1 MLIHLNIKD
10 MKILNIGTDT
20 APKWFA
26 VATVSIDGKEQKIIP
41 AFTEY
46 SIQRKDFSKDKIYEK
61 IDKSKILPTVFCFT
75 KSEIFIKEKVRLFDY
90 SGKEL
95 IDIPNE
101 APQIMVYLDKADN
114 INLLGLDIPLKAEL
128 IDCKSVADAYHH
140 VATTAYLSQCP
151 SKDDWIGL
159 AGIVSKDQL
168 LLEIRRFGNTFGMN
182 GTTAQGYFGL
192 NTTTSYM
199 QSKAISFSS
208 LLPKGDFRTY
218 QQAEVL
224 MKATVQAFGAKA
236 AKQTRYIKAIN
247 YCISLYSFDLV
258 CKALNN
264 IGATEKLQLDASLC
278 EDKIHCLQSI
288 LIEQL
293 TNLSN
298 KTKQN

>member
-1 MLIHLNIKD
+1 MT
-10 MKILNIGTDT
+10 ILNMGTDT

-26 VATVSIDGKEQKIIP
+26 VATVSINGKEQEIIP

-61 IDKSKILPTVFCFT
+61 IDKSKILPTVFCFA
-75 KSEIFIKEKVRLFDY
+75 KPDIFIKENVRLFDY
-90 SGKEL
+90 SGREL
-95 IDIPNE
+95 TDVPNE
-101 APQIMVYLDKADN
+101 SPQIMVYLDKADN
-114 INLLGLDIPLKAEL
+114 INLLDLDIPLKAEL
-128 IDCKSVADAYHH
+128 IDCESVADAYHH

-168 LLEIRRFGNTFGMN
+168 LLEIRRFGNSFGMN

-192 NTTTSYM
+192 STTTSFL
-199 QSKAISFSS
+199 QSKAISTSP

-218 QQAEVL
+218 QQAEIL

-247 YCISLYSFDLV
+247 YCISLYSFTLV
-258 CKALNN
+258 CQALNN
-264 IGATEKLQLDASLC
+264 IGATEKLQLDASKC
-278 EDKIHCLQSI
+278 EDKVQCLQNI

-293 TNLSN
+293 ARLTY

>member
-1 MLIHLNIKD
+1 
-10 MKILNIGTDT
+10 MKNVNLGTDT

-26 VATVSIDGKEQKIIP
+26 VATVSINGKEQEIIP

-46 SIQRKDFSKDKIYEK
+46 SIQRKDFRKDKIYEK

-75 KSEIFIKEKVRLFDY
+75 KPDIFIKENVRLFDY
-90 SGKEL
+90 SGREL
-95 IDIPNE
+95 TDIPNE

-114 INLLGLDIPLKAEL
+114 INLWDLDIPIKAEL
-128 IDCKSVADAYHH
+128 IDCKNVADAYHH
-140 VATTAYLSQCP
+140 VATTAHLSQCP

-192 NTTTSYM
+192 STTTSYM

-218 QQAEVL
+218 QQAEIL
-224 MKATVQAFGAKA
+224 MKATVQAF
-236 AKQTRYIKAIN
+236 
-247 YCISLYSFDLV
+247 
-258 CKALNN
+258 
-264 IGATEKLQLDASLC
+264 
-278 EDKIHCLQSI
+278 
-288 LIEQL
+288 
-293 TNLSN
+293 
-298 KTKQN
+298 

>member
-1 MLIHLNIKD
+1 
-10 MKILNIGTDT
+10 MKHVNLGTDT

-218 QQAEVL
+218 QQAEIL

-298 KTKQN
+298 RTKQN

>member
-1 MLIHLNIKD
+1 MNI
-10 MKILNIGTDT
+10 INFGTDT
-20 APKWFA
+20 APKWFT
-26 VATVSIDGKEQKIIP
+26 VATVSINGKEQEIIP

-75 KSEIFIKEKVRLFDY
+75 KSDIFIKENVRLFDY
-90 SGKEL
+90 LGNEL
-95 IDIPNE
+95 TNIPTE

-114 INLLGLDIPLKAEL
+114 INLIDLDIPLKAEL
-128 IDCKSVADAYHH
+128 IDCESVADAYNH

-182 GTTAQGYFGL
+182 GTTAQNYFGL
-192 NTTTSYM
+192 NTTTSFM
-199 QSKAISFSS
+199 QSKAISASS
-208 LLPKGDFRTY
+208 LLPKGNFRSF
-218 QQAEVL
+218 QQAETL

-247 YCISLYSFDLV
+247 FCILEYDFDLV
-258 CKALNN
+258 CQALNN
-264 IGATEKLQLDASLC
+264 IGATEKLQLDATKC
-278 EDKIHCLQSI
+278 EDKVQCLQSI
-288 LIEQL
+288 LIKQL
-293 TNLSN
+293 VELSKN
-298 KTKQN
+298 AEN

>member
-218 QQAEVL
+218 QQAEIL

-247 YCISLYSFDLV
+247 YFHYIALTLFAKLSIILELLKNYSWML
-258 CKALNN
+258 
-264 IGATEKLQLDASLC
+264 LC
-278 EDKIHCLQSI
+278 VRTRFIVFKVFL
-288 LIEQL
+288 
-293 TNLSN
+293 
-298 KTKQN
+298 

>member
-1 MLIHLNIKD
+1 
-10 MKILNIGTDT
+10 MKHVNLGTDT

-26 VATVSIDGKEQKIIP
+26 VATVSINGKEQKIIP

-218 QQAEVL
+218 QQAEIL

-298 KTKQN
+298 RTKQN

>member
-1 MLIHLNIKD
+1 

>member
-1 MLIHLNIKD
+1 
-10 MKILNIGTDT
+10 MKHVNLGTDT

-168 LLEIRRFGNTFGMN
+168 PLEIRRFGNTFGMN

-218 QQAEVL
+218 QQAEIL

-298 KTKQN
+298 RTKQN

>member
-1 MLIHLNIKD
+1 

-218 QQAEVL
+218 QQAEIL

-298 KTKQN
+298 RTKQN

>member
-1 MLIHLNIKD
+1 MT
-10 MKILNIGTDT
+10 ILNMGTDT

-26 VATVSIDGKEQKIIP
+26 VATVSINGKEQEIIP

-218 QQAEVL
+218 QQAEIL

-298 KTKQN
+298 RTKQN

>member
-1 MLIHLNIKD
+1 
-10 MKILNIGTDT
+10 MKHVNLGTDT

-208 LLPKGDFRTY
+208 LLPKGAFRTY
-218 QQAEVL
+218 QQAEIL

-298 KTKQN
+298 RTKQN

>member
-61 IDKSKILPTVFCFT
+61 IDKSKILPTVFCFA
-75 KSEIFIKEKVRLFDY
+75 KPDIFIKENVRLFDY
-90 SGKEL
+90 SGREL
-95 IDIPNE
+95 TDVPNE

-114 INLLGLDIPLKAEL
+114 INLLDLDIPLKAEL
-128 IDCKSVADAYHH
+128 IDCESVADAYHH

-168 LLEIRRFGNTFGMN
+168 LLEIRRFGNSFGMN

-192 NTTTSYM
+192 STTTSFL
-199 QSKAISFSS
+199 QSKAISTSP
-208 LLPKGDFRTY
+208 LLPK
-218 QQAEVL
+218 EISVL
-224 MKATVQAFGAKA
+224 
-236 AKQTRYIKAIN
+236 
-247 YCISLYSFDLV
+247 ISRLKF
-258 CKALNN
+258 
-264 IGATEKLQLDASLC
+264 
-278 EDKIHCLQSI
+278 
-288 LIEQL
+288 
-293 TNLSN
+293 
-298 KTKQN
+298 

>member
-1 MLIHLNIKD
+1 

-20 APKWFA
+20 APKYFA
-26 VATVSIDGKEQKIIP
+26 VATVSINGKEQEIIP

-61 IDKSKILPTVFCFT
+61 IDKSKILPTVFCFA
-75 KSEIFIKEKVRLFDY
+75 KPDIFIKENVRLFDY
-90 SGKEL
+90 SGREL
-95 IDIPNE
+95 TDIPNE

-114 INLLGLDIPLKAEL
+114 INLWDLDIPIKAEL
-128 IDCKSVADAYHH
+128 IDCKNVADAYHH
-140 VATTAYLSQCP
+140 VATTAHLSQCP

-247 YCISLYSFDLV
+247 YCISSYSFDLV

-264 IGATEKLQLDASLC
+264 IGAT
-278 EDKIHCLQSI
+278 
-288 LIEQL
+288 
-293 TNLSN
+293 
-298 KTKQN
+298 

>member
-1 MLIHLNIKD
+1 

-114 INLLGLDIPLKAEL
+114 INLLDLDIPLKAEL
-128 IDCKSVADAYHH
+128 IDCESVADAYNH
-140 VATTAYLSQCP
+140 VATTAYLSQYP

-208 LLPKGDFRTY
+208 LLPKGEFRTY
-218 QQAEVL
+218 QQAEIL

-264 IGATEKLQLDASLC
+264 IGATEKLQLDASKC
-278 EDKIHCLQSI
+278 EDKIQCLQGL

-293 TNLSN
+293 LNLYN

>member
-1 MLIHLNIKD
+1 

-26 VATVSIDGKEQKIIP
+26 VATVSINGKEQEIIP

-218 QQAEVL
+218 QQAEIL

-298 KTKQN
+298 RTKQN